1 MEIVK
6 NSNYMIV
13 DDTVKLLTP
22 KIIVDFVDNLSE
34 ILKDIEEAAFISFD
48 GEFTGLANERNI
60 LPFDTSEEYYLK
72 RLKASSGFILVQL
85 GLSFIKVRKN
95 DDGTDKVTCK
105 SYNIYVYPQSK
116 NATFLSQGQS
126 LSFLAGNGF
135 DFNKLFCNGISF
147 CNAAEEEKLREE
159 VKVKQAVRVEQ
170 LKQKESIEE
179 VDISTKNFIPVPD
192 NELDLIGKVHSK
204 LQEIIDGKVA
214 QTSFD
219 KLNNFQRKLIYELIE
234 REFNNKISTSV
245 KTVENNRKILIVETK
260 RSAEEEMAIEL
271 NRQKQDE
278 ADIAEAVGL
287 RLLLKEISASKKLIV
302 GHNCKVF
309 NTFLG
314 SYC

>member
-1 MEIVK
+1 M
-6 NSNYMIV
+6 
-13 DDTVKLLTP
+13 
-22 KIIVDFVDNLSE
+22 
-34 ILKDIEEAAFISFD
+34 LKDLEESAFISFD

-72 RLKASSGFILVQL
+72 RLKASSGFILIQL

-95 DDGTDKVTCK
+95 EKGDDKVTCK

-147 CNAAEEEKLREE
+147 CNAAEEEKTREE
-159 VKVKQAVRVEQ
+159 VKLKQSVRMEQ
-170 LKQKESIEE
+170 LKQKTSTE
-179 VDISTKNFIPVPD
+179 VVDTSTKNFIPVPE
-192 NELDLIGKVHSK
+192 NELELIGKVHSK
-204 LQEIIDGKVA
+204 LQEIVDGKVA

-234 REFNNKISTSV
+234 REFSNKISTSV
-245 KTVENNRKILIVETK
+245 KTAENNRKVLIVETK
-260 RSAEEEMAIEL
+260 RSAEEELAIEM

-278 ADIAEAVGL
+278 ADIAEVVGL

-302 GHNCKVF
+302 GHNCKVSNILF
-309 NTFLG
+309 KTF
-314 SYC
+314 SYSLMF